1 MLIGEKIK
9 QLRIAAGLTQSDLGA
24 HLNVGKATIQK
35 YECNQIQNLK
45 TTHIRKLCALFDKT
59 PNYFI
64 FDDLPPCVSD
74 TDDETLLQLIQQRY
88 GIKIRQIVE
97 NCVCMDDK
105 YKNKVLD
112 YSSDMRILNQS

>member
-9 QLRIAAGLTQSDLGA
+9 QLRIAAGLTQADLGE

-64 FDDLPPCVSD
+64 FDEIPQTT
-74 TDDETLLQLIQQRY
+74 TDDETLLQLIQERY
-88 GIKIRQIVE
+88 GMKIRQIVE

-112 YSSDMRILNQS
+112 YSADMSILNRS